1 MYHNVKLF
9 NQVRV
14 LVIKFFFFSSYYTL
28 MMWFPDLFE
37 RFSQFTAYYKDVPAG
52 VCEVSANLTQRAT
65 MSLLNESLLTT
76 APASLEV
83 VILII
88 KHPYLY

>member
-1 MYHNVKLF
+1 MCALT
-9 NQVRV
+9 
-14 LVIKFFFFSSYYTL
+14 IKFFLFISSYYTL

-65 MSLLNESLLTT
+65 MSLLNESLMST
-76 APASLEV
+76 ASASLDV
-83 VILII
+83 VM
-88 KHPYLY
+88 K